1 MQGPLLTCTIL
12 LFLSFIR
19 HLEGFSLLPSEKNPC
34 HRQSHLEQSS
44 LKLEVSRRTALKDQ
58 TVQRDTVRS
67 NLLNAIRE
75 SKPEEQVLSLIQQ
88 LLPFNSE
95 YSNDTLQDLD
105 GEWKL
110 IWSANDDFSPL
121 LKLPYPFKP
130 ESYQYFG
137 KAAAKEVGVGRVAQG
152 LTGGIFGKKQLWL
165 SSGIEP
171 LDKQGAFEI
180 EPPFRLELGERP
192 GTTYAN
198 DKRIIVEAN
207 NDGDFRKVNARTKE
221 AQLAPKNVYEQIYLE
236 RNGKGSLRISTI
248 TDGDP
253 VIVGAILIH
262 EKL

>member
-44 LKLEVSRRTALKDQ
+44 LKLEVSRRTALKNVALISLLSQVSVPKAIASDQ

-171 LDKQGAFEI
+171 LNWANGQGLRMQMI
-180 EPPFRLELGERP
+180 
-192 GTTYAN
+192 
-198 DKRIIVEAN
+198 
-207 NDGDFRKVNARTKE
+207 
-221 AQLAPKNVYEQIYLE
+221 
-236 RNGKGSLRISTI
+236 KGSS
-248 TDGDP
+248 
-253 VIVGAILIH
+253 
-262 EKL
+262 